1 MEDEFLT
8 PEEQHHFDLENDP
21 IKKLQDW
28 FNSMQLQRNSMQL
41 QLQKS
46 PIYLLVEVAK
56 RAQLQ
61 LESNVSLIVEAHKQN
76 GSLIVDG
83 QKQYEAR
90 NQIKFEKTLKRVED
104 FLKKKGLIIPDNWR
118 EVYWDWYLMKKLNDD
133 DLWSLGYD
141 DLDKIISN
149 EKILIEWA
157 RDYTESIDKEFFSP
171 NSKEIKPFKDEQTK
185 NLFEYIV
192 KKWKNDTATKWGY
205 IWNFLN
211 DQESGGMTYKIDYE
225 TYLRDKGLL
234 PRGRPNYETCTS
246 EKPKKELAELKKE
259 FFKI

>member
-1 MEDEFLT
+1 MEDEFLR

-21 IKKLQDW
+21 SQKLQD
-28 FNSMQLQRNSMQL
+28 LANSMQL
-41 QLQKS
+41 QLQS
-46 PIYLLVEVAK
+46 PISLLVESVK

-61 LESNVSLIVEAHKQN
+61 LQSNTSFAQSNFSLVVEAFKQF
-76 GSLIVDG
+76 
-83 QKQYEAR
+83 EAR

-104 FLKKKGLIIPDNWR
+104 FLKKKGTIIPDNWR
-118 EVYWDWYLMKKLNDD
+118 EVYWDWYVMKKLNHDD
-133 DLWSLGYD
+133 WVSFENEYW
-141 DLDKIISN
+141 DKIISN

-192 KKWKNDTATKWGY
+192 KNWKNDTATKWGY

-211 DQESGGMTYKIDYE
+211 YQESGGMTYKIDYE
-225 TYLRDKGLL
+225 TYLREKHNFTKGK
-234 PRGRPNYETCTS
+234 PNYETCTS